1 MLKNR
6 KIMVLIGAM
15 VMMATSHLYAQI
27 ETGNEIETE
36 TTTTTITETED
47 NIDSEIEDGD
57 ELVGDVKTEI
67 QILPWEEISI
77 SQATPIPYDAVRQAD
92 VFWYK
97 ILWRVIDCREKM
109 NRPFVAPKLPL
120 ITVLLDAA
128 KEGSVTLYDGLDDEF
143 STPVDLEGI
152 PALSS
157 SVDSVWVWD
166 PETEIEALTVIKN
179 DFNPETVNKF
189 RIKEVWFFNEE
200 TSTMENRILGIAPI
214 MEKYGELGD
223 YQGDVPLF
231 WAYFPELRDKLVRTP
246 AYNPLPN
253 GIQLTF
259 DHLFAMRLF
268 SSYIV
273 KEDNVDDLRIKDYTE
288 GINAL
293 YEAEKIQEELFNFE
307 HDLWE
312 Y

>member
-1 MLKNR
+1 MLRMQNLK
-6 KIMVLIGAM
+6 MVMSLVLLMVFGFANAQEETISELETAPITLGEENDDDELIG
-15 VMMATSHLYAQI
+15 
-27 ETGNEIETE
+27 E
-36 TTTTTITETED
+36 
-47 NIDSEIEDGD
+47 
-57 ELVGDVKTEI
+57 VKTEI
-67 QILPWEEISI
+67 QQLPWAQRSLEE
-77 SQATPIPYDAVRQAD
+77 ATPIKYDAVREAD
-92 VFWYK
+92 VFWHK

-109 NRPFVAPKLPL
+109 NRPFVSPKMPL
-120 ITVLLDAA
+120 ISVILDAA
-128 KEGSVTLYDGLDDEF
+128 EKGSVTLYDGLDDEF
-143 STPVDLEGI
+143 TTPIDNLSEV

-157 SVDSVWVWD
+157 STDSVWVWD
-166 PETEIEALTVIKN
+166 PETETEQLTVISN

-231 WAYFPELRDKLVRTP
+231 WAYFPDLRDMLVRTA

-259 DHLFAMRLF
+259 DHIFAMRLF
-268 SSYIV
+268 SSYIM
-273 KEDNVDDLRIKDYTE
+273 KEDNVDDLRIRDYTE

-293 YEAEKIQEELFNFE
+293 YESERIKEELFNFE
-307 HDLWE
+307 HDLWS